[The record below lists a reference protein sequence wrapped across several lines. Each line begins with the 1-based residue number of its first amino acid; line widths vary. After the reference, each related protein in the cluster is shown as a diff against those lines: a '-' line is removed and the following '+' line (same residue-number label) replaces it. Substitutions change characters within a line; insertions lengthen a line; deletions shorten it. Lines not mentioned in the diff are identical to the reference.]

1 MKLKD
6 LVGNHLMTGIETGT
20 VKRNCGWDKS
30 LNNCNYVKFRLD
42 GVTYIAI
49 EDPEDGY
56 RSCCEE
62 LKIVDEECKTALPAI
77 LVECKMRE
85 DAYTNSWCEEKNNIL
100 EFYDVANKQMFMAV
114 GTGNID
120 DWYPYFVFEY
130 TPELL
135 SCNVQYASNLTY
147 KSEDTNNTN
156 C

>member
-1 MKLKD
+1 MELKD

-20 VKRNCGWDKS
+20 AKRNCWGDK
-30 LNNCNYVKFRLD
+30 LINCNYVKFRLD
-42 GVTYIAI
+42 GITYMAV

-62 LKIVDEECKTALPAI
+62 LEIVDEECKTALPAI

-85 DAYTNSWCEEKNNIL
+85 DAYANSWCEEKNDIL

-114 GTGNID
+114 GTGNIAD
-120 DWYPYFVFEY
+120 YYPYFVFEY

-135 SCNVQYASNLTY
+135 SCNAKYASNLTD
-147 KSEDTNNTN
+147 KSQDTNYTN